1 MARCKQ
7 TARKTAKGAAGPQP
21 PLSTSHSEGLSSSMS
36 SSGQAAANRQD
47 RDAAPP
53 LTVQESRTLLLSEL
67 SSVGL
72 NLKTFAAFLR
82 SHTMTPVGRQG
93 AGALNDTDLQEC
105 MTAMNTPKLIKHA
118 IYKLRKVLQ
127 LSSEQYRAKLM
138 QGMAIPSPYPLLSDP
153 TQLGFLTTWD
163 MKVGILQREKLK
175 KAGHSFTPRN
185 LEHMLAQA
193 TEEHRIK
200 HAAYKKKSNAEKAS
214 RRAAEAADHFG
225 LKARPAKQAKSSA
238 ESKVSTALSGLDEE
252 TSVLVQK
259 SAQAKPAQESGEKAA
274 LAPQKSPHSKKSGAA
289 GKAKESR
296 PATPGATTAK
306 PQSPEPAG
314 PRLILQEADLQ
325 VALQVEAAQAPL
337 SPSAEAV
344 PSAGTALSA
353 QAAAA
358 PPPSPWK
365 KSNAA
370 EAPLQKEKRKR
381 ESETKAAAAKKLE
394 TDFNQGSSS
403 DSDSS
408 SSSDISDSD
417 GSAVSSVDGMAQEAK
432 HGGNARRHI
441 PISKP
446 LQRRSASRA
455 APAVS
460 QRPEKLVW
468 QPGFIVGNSAE
479 EQHECENFA
488 EVAQGE
494 LELGKMRRERELAE
508 AKQVH
513 LALTEANQLDL
524 DRKAFEVLKMRNALE
539 AEKRAYIDSENMDH
553 QSASD
558 HMSEDMELFHQRKVL
573 RAKKK
578 FEETQDFDY
587 QRQVRESQ
595 KASAHAKKKKKKE
608 LFNQAAAAAAK
619 PVAKKAVPRH
629 AETVSSEG
637 TGSECSVL
645 SLPGKPFLPC
655 KFKWVELDAKQ
666 QAAAIMLGYIPS
678 SHYDWDACR
687 EAYLEGQ
694 ARCPEAFANATL
706 DKCTQLQR
714 MGAKTLKIYSPA
726 FQCLSANGIIA
737 YYDRKWVHLSPRHR
751 QCAQILG
758 VNLPGQKETKK
769 WDVLDAKGEAP
780 AWKQFASFHVK
791 FSRQSPEI
799 KEAILALHWTIETWN
814 KLVKNIRANISQE
827 EQEASKHRLLS
838 QMKTESDTEESS
850 ASQSDISIED
860 SDDSDHILDD
870 DAAVTASD
878 SMSSNS
884 WVEKSAKAKRKA
896 KDGLLNE
903 GAAGGEPISAP
914 TKPKKAKKE
923 KKAAATTASDELEEG
938 EIEDIPVIKKK
949 LPRAMSSASSTL
961 SKSDFAG
968 KADRKTRDAFHLAI
982 QSKAGMGLTMP
993 SIMRTVVSPE
1003 LRTPIFMNA
1012 LQTRDRSLNEVF
1024 LVHTNHPDYMPKRVS
1039 EVKLYSKEFLW
1050 QLKFWI
1056 PVPNKYMQALMA
1068 AGFYPGGQAGSFAST
1083 RVPDTA
1089 AAEATAEAATF
1100 TLARQLDLAID
1111 TRQICMMQN
1120 VITDSQGYVEP
1131 AQIGLFMEYNF
1142 WLKTLSGEYTLKAI
1156 LMVDDYL
1163 MGYRQIEQWDF
1174 GDLAMA
1180 RSTLRT
1186 FGENLRLPMSLRRC
1200 LSCEQT
1206 GKSAYPNCCKNVSHN
1221 VIAQPSAPLSSCRN
1235 KCALPL
1241 KTSTTEFEIAKLTH
1255 NFVLPA
1261 GQGTPSK
1268 HAPPWT
1274 CRKN

>member
-1 MARCKQ
+1 
-7 TARKTAKGAAGPQP
+7 
-21 PLSTSHSEGLSSSMS
+21 MS

-432 HGGNARRHI
+432 HGGNARQHI

-714 MGAKTLKIYSPA
+714 MGAKTLKIHSPA

-737 YYDRKWVHLSPRHR
+737 YYDRKWV
-751 QCAQILG
+751 
-758 VNLPGQKETKK
+758 T
-769 WDVLDAKGEAP
+769 
-780 AWKQFASFHVK
+780 
-791 FSRQSPEI
+791 
-799 KEAILALHWTIETWN
+799 
-814 KLVKNIRANISQE
+814 
-827 EQEASKHRLLS
+827 
-838 QMKTESDTEESS
+838 
-850 ASQSDISIED
+850 
-860 SDDSDHILDD
+860 
-870 DAAVTASD
+870 
-878 SMSSNS
+878 
-884 WVEKSAKAKRKA
+884 
-896 KDGLLNE
+896 
-903 GAAGGEPISAP
+903 
-914 TKPKKAKKE
+914 
-923 KKAAATTASDELEEG
+923 
-938 EIEDIPVIKKK
+938 
-949 LPRAMSSASSTL
+949 
-961 SKSDFAG
+961 
-968 KADRKTRDAFHLAI
+968 
-982 QSKAGMGLTMP
+982 
-993 SIMRTVVSPE
+993 
-1003 LRTPIFMNA
+1003 
-1012 LQTRDRSLNEVF
+1012 
-1024 LVHTNHPDYMPKRVS
+1024 
-1039 EVKLYSKEFLW
+1039 
-1050 QLKFWI
+1050 
-1056 PVPNKYMQALMA
+1056 
-1068 AGFYPGGQAGSFAST
+1068 
-1083 RVPDTA
+1083 
-1089 AAEATAEAATF
+1089 
-1100 TLARQLDLAID
+1100 
-1111 TRQICMMQN
+1111 
-1120 VITDSQGYVEP
+1120 
-1131 AQIGLFMEYNF
+1131 
-1142 WLKTLSGEYTLKAI
+1142 
-1156 LMVDDYL
+1156 
-1163 MGYRQIEQWDF
+1163 
-1174 GDLAMA
+1174 
-1180 RSTLRT
+1180 
-1186 FGENLRLPMSLRRC
+1186 
-1200 LSCEQT
+1200 
-1206 GKSAYPNCCKNVSHN
+1206 
-1221 VIAQPSAPLSSCRN
+1221 
-1235 KCALPL
+1235 
-1241 KTSTTEFEIAKLTH
+1241 
-1255 NFVLPA
+1255 
-1261 GQGTPSK
+1261 
-1268 HAPPWT
+1268 
-1274 CRKN
+1274 